1 MLSRFYVFRICQY
14 TTNLD
19 TQLGMGRMN
28 DFDVIVVGGGLAGLG
43 TGALLAHSGA
53 RVLLLERRPILGG
66 RALVVKQ
73 QGFTLNYGLHY
84 VVGGKSSPHYRILE
98 RIGKLGAAPLAPVI
112 ANKLHRMRAGK
123 LHITPTTPLDM
134 LTTGLL
140 TPAGKIGLAKAALA
154 IMTAN
159 ISSLWDVPTG
169 RWLESVTHER
179 SLRNFFLDLV
189 GPLTFEPIPGDV
201 SAAHFILAVRPFL
214 MPKAPIAYYPV
225 GGWAGIFEAFKAKI
239 EEAGGEVRLKAQAER
254 LATEDGRAAGVWA
267 GGEVLRSR
275 TVVAAVPP
283 NELAEFLKD
292 TLVPEI
298 NEERLKKI
306 RPTMG
311 VAVDL
316 GVMGLQNEKVATI
329 ELPELN
335 GTLGIHNLFEP
346 SLAPEGGHLI
356 QFLRFMTPE
365 QMQDSVDVERS
376 EPMIIELLET
386 IWPGFREKIVLRRTL
401 IRPMLT
407 AASHRYDQSKPTLLP
422 LKISSLPGL
431 FLAGDAT
438 ASPGELSNSAG
449 ESAILCAALVETHLR
464 EQ

>member
-1 MLSRFYVFRICQY
+1 MV
-14 TTNLD
+14 N
-19 TQLGMGRMN
+19 MGQN
-28 DFDVIVVGGGLAGLG
+28 EFDVIVVGGGLAGLG
-43 TGALLAHSGA
+43 AGALLAQSGV
-53 RVLLLERRPILGG
+53 RVLLLERRPIPGG

-84 VVGGKSSPHYRILE
+84 IVGGKSSPHYRILE
-98 RIGKLGAAPLAPVI
+98 LIGKLDAAPLAPVI
-112 ANKLHRMRAGK
+112 PRKLHRMRAGK
-123 LHITPTTPLDM
+123 LHITPTAPLDM

-159 ISSLWDVPTG
+159 IESLWNVPIG
-169 RWLESVTHER
+169 KWLDDVTHEQ
-179 SLRNFFLDLV
+179 SLRNFFLDLC
-189 GPLTFEPIPGDV
+189 GPLTFEPVPEDI

-225 GGWAGIFEAFKAKI
+225 GGWIGMFEAFKARI
-239 EEAGGEVRLKAQAER
+239 EEAGGEVRFKVQAER
-254 LATEDGRAAGVWA
+254 LAIEDGQIIGVWA
-267 GGEVLRSR
+267 GGELLRCKA
-275 TVVAAVPP
+275 VIAAVPP
-283 NELAEFLKD
+283 VKLAELLKE
-292 TLVPEI
+292 TPIAELSA
-298 NEERLKKI
+298 ERLKNI

-316 GVMGLQNEKVATI
+316 GVMGLHNDKVATI

-335 GTLGIHNLFEP
+335 ATLGIHNLFEP
-346 SLAPEGGHLI
+346 SLVPEGGHLF

-365 QMQDSVDVERS
+365 QMEDSANVERS
-376 EPMIIELLET
+376 ESMIVELLET

-407 AASHRYDQSKPTLLP
+407 AASHRYDQPRPSLLP
-422 LKISSLPGL
+422 LEISSPRGL

-438 ASPGELSNSAG
+438 ASPGELSNAAG
-449 ESAILCAALVETHLR
+449 ESAILCAKLVEAYLSR
-464 EQ
+464 PLA